1 MSANLRKL
9 ISKGLILVMGVFS
22 ATAAEPEKDP
32 TTGLIKAKDW
42 ELVTANCMACHSTKG
57 FTQVRL
63 DRKGWEKTIRIMQEK
78 NGLWPLGEMEV
89 KVLDYLETNYG
100 LPKEARNPKI
110 RRPLVD

>member
-1 MSANLRKL
+1 MSANLRTL
-9 ISKGLILVMGVFS
+9 ISKGLLLLIGVLS

-63 DRKGWEKTIRIMQEK
+63 DRKGWEKTIRSMQEK
-78 NGLWPLGEMEV
+78 NGLWPLGDMEV
-89 KVLDYLETNYG
+89 KILDYLETNYG